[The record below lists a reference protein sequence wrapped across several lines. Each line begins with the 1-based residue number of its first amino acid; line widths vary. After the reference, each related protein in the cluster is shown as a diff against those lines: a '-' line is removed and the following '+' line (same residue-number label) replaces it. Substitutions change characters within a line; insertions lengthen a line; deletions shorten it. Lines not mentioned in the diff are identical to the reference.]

1 MKTVPDSTKLRLM
14 KGPKSKFPGGT
25 CPQTSLVRHMLCTQ
39 ICTCPPIIHT
49 ISFCPPPLGQKAERK
64 PAHYQD
70 FSRNSPLKVG
80 DVLVVALRA
89 NLDDLRQNLITIT
102 CKQKFKK
109 IKINSLFARATYI
122 YEYLMQLLN
131 VNLSF
136 NRSSVLQENCIKIC
150 HIGFKTQSWKISDA
164 ATQCES

>member
-1 MKTVPDSTKLRLM
+1 MLAQKSPRFHQIASNKRSKIKISQGCMPPD
-14 KGPKSKFPGGT
+14 FP
-25 CPQTSLVRHMLCTQ
+25 SLPHALHTNMYL
-39 ICTCPPIIHT
+39 PP
-49 ISFCPPPLGQKAERK
+49 PPNYPYNLILHPLGQKAERK

-109 IKINSLFARATYI
+109 KIKINSLFARATYI

-136 NRSSVLQENCIKIC
+136 NRSSVL
-150 HIGFKTQSWKISDA
+150 
-164 ATQCES
+164 